1 MQLPE
6 SADDS
11 TSWLF
16 APYLPDKRRI
26 IILVEQYFAHV
37 HPLRCFGFVHK
48 PSFMQRLD
56 EDLEFCRDEESLLH
70 IICALGAKFLALDHL
85 FRLSPELVLAAG
97 NQWAKTAK
105 SRVLADLDDLN
116 IEKLMTAILLYD
128 HDLRVGSYAS
138 AFILSGITARISQA
152 LQLNLESSADILCDS
167 KSTSPITNESKR
179 RMMWSCYVMDSWV
192 GSGVNQLTL
201 LEDKDL
207 KIQLPCHSHNFSLG
221 TPCITETLDEGK
233 VLGFISQEQVP
244 FQPTQNMGIEAYF
257 IRLVS
262 IRKRVLRYVKHLDT
276 SRPPWEPESEFQ
288 QLKRDFVSWKRCLPQ
303 NLKWH
308 SGAIWARKESSQL
321 GALTLLWCTYH
332 QTLVDLY
339 RIGMPTLFR
348 IRRYVEFPLEQQNFL
363 DDCRRVCFNSARE
376 VSRIIVE
383 ASRHGIY
390 ALADTWLCIIAHD
403 STKVM
408 LYYFKHITDSPAAL
422 SPSEAEETTV
432 LVQRN
437 LEAIMQMRSLVAT
450 AEHCYHS
457 VIKMIIAAGL
467 RPQLTHVSTDDQ
479 DQPEN
484 DEASS
489 DSQSPVQ
496 ESPEAVLNPLAI
508 YRMARTALH
517 GKDPRGSASNSS
529 LTSTT
534 ASPGTFQSRAAR
546 RQSNHTPHVTNL
558 LPSSTTEHPQQTP
571 ISRPHGSGVVQAFD
585 NAPVLSRPEYQSLGS
600 DPFPQFRQFGTNG
613 SWDPAEMAVMN
624 MLNDGV
630 TPWTAEYLT
639 DGQSGV
645 DPFLF
650 PF

>member
-1 MQLPE
+1 
-6 SADDS
+6 
-11 TSWLF
+11 
-16 APYLPDKRRI
+16 
-26 IILVEQYFAHV
+26 
-37 HPLRCFGFVHK
+37 
-48 PSFMQRLD
+48 MQRLD

-70 IICALGAKFLALDHL
+70 IICALGAKFLALDTL
-85 FRLSPELVLAAG
+85 FRLSPELILNAG

-116 IEKLMTAILLYD
+116 LEKLMTAILLYD

-233 VLGFISQEQVP
+233 VLGFISQEHIP
-244 FQPTQNMGIEAYF
+244 FQPAQNMGIEAYF

-262 IRKRVLRYVKHLDT
+262 IRKRVLR
-276 SRPPWEPESEFQ
+276 PPWEPESEFQ
-288 QLKRDFVSWKRCLPQ
+288 QLKREFASWKRCLPQ
-303 NLKWH
+303 NLKWY

-348 IRRYVEFPLEQQNFL
+348 IRRYVEFPLEQQTFL

-408 LYYFKHITDSPAAL
+408 LYYLKHITDSPAAL
-422 SPSEAEETTV
+422 SPSEAEETTI
-432 LVQRN
+432 LVKKN

-457 VIKMIIAAGL
+457 VMKMMIAAGL
-467 RPQLTHVSTDDQ
+467 HPEPTHPLTDDQ
-479 DQPEN
+479 ELPES

-489 DSQSPVQ
+489 DSQSPIQ

-517 GKDPRGSASNSS
+517 GKDPRGSASNSP

-534 ASPGTFQSRAAR
+534 ASPGLQPNSAA
-546 RQSNHTPHVTNL
+546 NHL
-558 LPSSTTEHPQQTP
+558 QQTP
-571 ISRPHGSGVVQAFD
+571 ISRAHGSGIIQAFD
-585 NAPVLSRPEYQSLGS
+585 NAPVLSRSEDQSLNS
-600 DPFPQFRQFGTNG
+600 DPFPQFPAFGTSG
-613 SWDPAEMAVMN
+613 SWDSSEMAVMN
-624 MLNDGV
+624 MLSDGI